1 MVMEMQ
7 KLETMPPPPG
17 VFESLKAGFNV
28 VSNRVILI
36 LLPLGLDLF
45 LWLGPRLS
53 GGNLYNALLKNW
65 IDFNSTAGLPVQN
78 IPDLMDRVE
87 FLGLVNLLGW
97 LRTFPVGIPSLFSG
111 ILPDSLPLQTPF
123 GTQTV
128 IQVPSLLQMF
138 GWMALLTAAGWVGG
152 GLFFR
157 LVSNITLNG
166 QETISPL
173 RAIIQTFILSL
184 VWWIGLTIL
193 LFPVLIVVSLLA
205 LINPLLANGAAFIIM
220 MLSFW
225 LIVPLFFMPH
235 GIFIR
240 KQNAFRSIFTS
251 LNMSR
256 FTLPT
261 SSLFVFAV
269 IILSTGL
276 NYLWS
281 VPSNDSWMMLVGI
294 AGHAFITTVLLAASF
309 IYYRDMTD
317 WLKNMHER
325 LQQLSGKPSSTL
337 KIDLSS

>member
-1 MVMEMQ
+1 MNVQ

-17 VFESLKAGFNV
+17 VFNSLKAGFDI
-28 VSNRVILI
+28 VSNRIILI

-53 GGNLYNALLKNW
+53 GGNLYSVLFSNW
-65 IDFNSTAGLPVQN
+65 IDFNRTAGFPVQN
-78 IPDLMDRVE
+78 LPDLTERVE

-97 LRTFPVGIPSLFSG
+97 LRTFPVGIPSLLSG
-111 ILPDSLPLQTPF
+111 ILPESLPLQTPF
-123 GTQTV
+123 GAQYV
-128 IQVPSLLQMF
+128 IQVSSIFQMF
-138 GWMALLTAAGWVGG
+138 GWMVLLTVTGWIGG
-152 GLFFR
+152 GLYFW
-157 LVSNITLNG
+157 LVSNVALAG
-166 QETISPL
+166 QGTISLL
-173 RAIIQTFILSL
+173 RAITQTSILSL
-184 VWWIGLTIL
+184 VWWIGLMIV

-205 LINPLLANGAAFIIM
+205 LINPLLANGAAFIVV

-225 LIVPLFFMPH
+225 LIVPLFFTPH

-240 KQNAFRSIFTS
+240 QQNAFRSIFSS

-317 WLKNMHER
+317 WLKNVYER
-325 LQQLSGKPSSTL
+325 LQQLSKRPSST
-337 KIDLSS
+337 I

>member
-1 MVMEMQ
+1 MNVQ

-17 VFESLKAGFNV
+17 VFNSLKAGFDV
-28 VSNRVILI
+28 VSNRIILI

-53 GGNLYNALLKNW
+53 GGNLYNTLLSSW
-65 IDFNSTAGLPVQN
+65 IDFNRSAGFPMQD
-78 IPDLMDRVE
+78 IPGLTERVE
-87 FLGLVNLLGW
+87 FLGLVNILGW
-97 LRTFPVGIPSLFSG
+97 LRTFPVGIPSLLSG
-111 ILPDSLPLQTPF
+111 ILPESLPLQTPF
-123 GTQTV
+123 GAQYI
-128 IQVPSLLQMF
+128 IQVSSVFQMF
-138 GWMALLTAAGWVGG
+138 GWMVLLTVAGWIGG
-152 GLFFR
+152 GLYFW

-166 QETISPL
+166 GEAISPL
-173 RAIIQTFILSL
+173 RAIIQTSILSL
-184 VWWIGLTIL
+184 VWWIGLMII
-193 LFPVLIVVSLLA
+193 LFPVLIVVSLLT
-205 LINPLLANGAAFIIM
+205 LFNPLLANGAAFV
-220 MLSFW
+220 LLLLAFW
-225 LIVPLFFMPH
+225 LIVPLFFTPH

-240 KQNAFRSIFTS
+240 RQNAFSSIFAS

-317 WLKNMHER
+317 WLKNVYER
-325 LQQLSGKPSSTL
+325 LQQLSRKPPSS
-337 KIDLSS
+337 I